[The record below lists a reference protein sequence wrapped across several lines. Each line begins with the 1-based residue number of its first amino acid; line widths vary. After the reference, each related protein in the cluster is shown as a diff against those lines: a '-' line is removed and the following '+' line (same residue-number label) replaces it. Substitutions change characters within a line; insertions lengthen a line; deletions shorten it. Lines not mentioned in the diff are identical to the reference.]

1 MNSKLSGKSW
11 SLQRSKW
18 QNSADS
24 IEDTFSI
31 VKAGFDSFVN
41 ETDEI
46 WETSKNKA
54 DKDDVLVSGF
64 MPLDNGNRYF
74 KNDLI
79 KSLTNTSSSE
89 STPSVTKLL
98 EVVLQKT
105 YGKMLGKYS

>member
-1 MNSKLSGKSW
+1 MTESW

-64 MPLDNGNRYF
+64 MPLDNGNLDTL

-98 EVVLQKT
+98 EVVLPKT

>member
-1 MNSKLSGKSW
+1 
-11 SLQRSKW
+11 
-18 QNSADS
+18 
-24 IEDTFSI
+24 
-31 VKAGFDSFVN
+31 
-41 ETDEI
+41 
-46 WETSKNKA
+46 
-54 DKDDVLVSGF
+54 
-64 MPLDNGNRYF
+64 MPLDNGNLDTL